1 VPSKYT
7 QEISPSAFM
16 WHLWPLDDGFQRLKL
31 NNVFFWGQN
40 NFTNFDNG
48 IGKAL
53 DLKKI
58 SGVNKVD

>member
-1 VPSKYT
+1 
-7 QEISPSAFM
+7 M

-31 NNVFFWGQN
+31 NNVFFWGSN
-40 NFTNFDNG
+40 NFTNFDKG